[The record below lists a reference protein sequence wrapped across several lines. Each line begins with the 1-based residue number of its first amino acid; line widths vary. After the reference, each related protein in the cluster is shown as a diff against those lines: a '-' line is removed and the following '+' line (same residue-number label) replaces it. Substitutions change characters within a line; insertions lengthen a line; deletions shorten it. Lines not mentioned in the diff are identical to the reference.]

1 MSEALAVALSPVRCP
16 WCSGNDD
23 KVVDSRAAEDGAV
36 IRRRRECLA
45 CTRRYTTFE
54 RIEDVPLTVV
64 KRDGTRQP
72 FDRGKLLRGL
82 QAATKNG
89 SLHDLQ
95 TSALAAEI
103 EEQVRLDAGPEVTS
117 EAIGKA
123 VLGVLRIHDGVAYVR
138 FASVHQSFTDAHQL
152 AEAAAEVAGPT
163 RAEAEQDPAT
173 SESPGSSG
181 GPRAR
186 ASDDS

>member
-1 MSEALAVALSPVRCP
+1 MVPDAPAVALLSVRCP
-16 WCSGNDD
+16 WCAGNDD

-45 CTRRYTTFE
+45 CNRRFTTFE

-64 KRDGTRQP
+64 KRNGTRQP

-82 QAATKNG
+82 QAATKNS
-89 SLHDLQ
+89 SLHELQ
-95 TSALAAEI
+95 IEALVAEI

-123 VLGVLRIHDGVAYVR
+123 VLDALRIHDGVAYVR

-152 AEAAAEVAGPT
+152 AEAAAEVAGPV
-163 RAEAEQDPAT
+163 RSEAEHEGEPP
-173 SESPGSSG
+173 SSP
-181 GPRAR
+181 PF
-186 ASDDS
+186 ASDPS